1 MRPFTGLLK
10 DTDLKS
16 LKGTIM
22 HVERIVQIIAEDL
35 FDICELVSTIPEDVR
50 TFSLKQL
57 SDYLIVYGS
66 GLGMFVLV
74 DDANKIIGLILAERP
89 HPLDPSKGYITLAV
103 MIPGLKKTDIDPVIE
118 AAEKWLHS
126 GGAVRWAAASNRNLG
141 SWKRRWKL
149 KEFNS
154 EKEVGRYIVLPENT
168 DDEDSP

>member
-22 HVERIVQIIAEDL
+22 HVERIVQITAEDL

-50 TFSLKQL
+50 TYNLKEL
-57 SDYLIVYGS
+57 SDYLTVYGT

-74 DDANKIIGLILAERP
+74 DDDNKIVGFILAERP
-89 HPLDPSKGYITLAV
+89 HPLESDKGWITLAV
-103 MIPGLKKTDIDPVIE
+103 MLSGLKKADIDPVIE
-118 AAEKWLHS
+118 AAESWLAS
-126 GGAVRWAAASNRNLG
+126 GGAVRWAASSTRNLG

-149 KEFNS
+149 TEFNS
-154 EKEVGRYIVLPENT
+154 EKEVGRYIVSPKDKDET
-168 DDEDSP
+168 DPS